1 MRAFMRRLL
10 SALLLVAASCGGGS
24 KHNPDAPPADTT
36 PPGDTVVETVC
47 QTLPTTPTTCSVTA
61 GGSTLLLEGN
71 VVTPGMVFKGGEVA
85 VDATGKIACV
95 GCNCATGGETVI
107 ACADAT
113 ISPGLINTHD
123 HITYAQ
129 NPPYTDTGERYDDR
143 HQWRIGLD
151 GHTKIP
157 AAGGATADQVSWGEL
172 RFLMGGATS
181 TVGSGGQ
188 AGLLRNL
195 DKASL
200 LEGLT
205 DKAVKFDT
213 FPLGDSSGTRRLT
226 DCNYGT
232 ATTAAS
238 LSTVDAYEPH
248 TSEGVDAFAHN
259 EFLCESSDT
268 YDTATPGISQDLT
281 ISKTAM
287 IHAIGLTV
295 ADYAQM
301 AADNTALIWSPRSN
315 ITLYG
320 DTARVTIAARLGVEI
335 ALGTD
340 WMPSGSMNLLRE
352 LQCADSFNQTYL
364 DHFFTDEQLWRMV
377 TSNAASVTA
386 TDDSI
391 GTLAQGKVAD
401 ISIFAAHGKD
411 PYRAVIDAQPQDV
424 ALVMRG
430 GKVLYGDDSVVGG
443 LASGCDTLDVCG
455 SSKQVCLQSE
465 IGKNLAALETSVG
478 ANIYPAFA
486 CSQPANEPSCTPT
499 RPTSVAGSTVYTG
512 MPGSGDMDGDGVP
525 DASDNCPR
533 VFNPVRPM
541 DNGMQPDVDGD
552 GDGDACDP
560 CPLDANSTSC
570 TAFDPNDSDGDGHP
584 NATDN
589 CPSVANADQADADG
603 DGKGDA
609 CDACPNT
616 ANPGSAGCPATIYQI
631 KQGQIPLHSAV
642 EVTNALVTGKGTNG
656 FFVQTIAG
664 DNGYMGSDYSGL
676 FVFCG
681 TNSPL
686 LANATVGA
694 RVTIDGTTDVFQG
707 ETELDAVTA
716 VTQTANNSESPTPVA
731 ATYAEVATGGTRAA
745 TLEGVVVALGSAQ
758 TTAVNGL
765 EFTVTDAN
773 NASLI
778 ISNLL
783 YQHPNPA
790 VGETFTAIKGILA
803 TRGSMSRLEPRQAS
817 DLVAGPPVLASMTP
831 SAMTFIRQGT
841 TGATFPTAVTV
852 NLTGPAQ
859 GATFVSVM
867 SNNANVSV
875 VGGGVTIPDGQT
887 SGTLQ
892 LQASGAAADVT
903 LTAMYQTGTATAHVR
918 ALGTTEVPSTVAIAP
933 SSDTVAATATKAF
946 SVTLDIPAPSGG
958 TVVNLS
964 AGAGSVPATVTVP
977 ANQLSAPFDYTAPAT
992 GMTDTITAT
1001 LGGST
1006 STAAI
1011 TIGTSHL
1018 IINEIDYDN
1027 VGTDTAEFI
1036 EIYNPSGADAD
1047 LSGLA
1052 VVLVN
1057 GSNNATY
1064 DTIDLS
1070 SAGVLPAHGY
1080 LVIAGAN
1087 VTPPSGALKIDPAW
1101 TTSTEPQN
1109 GAPDGVALIDTA
1121 ALTVIDALSYE
1132 GSITAATLPNFPA
1145 PVSLVEGTAL
1155 ATAVADSNTT
1165 DGSLCRSPNGVD
1177 TDNANTDW
1185 KFCATKSPGAA
1196 NP

>member
-1 MRAFMRRLL
+1 MRRLL
-10 SALLLVAASCGGGS
+10 LSAFLLAASCGGGS
-24 KHNPDAPPADTT
+24 KHNPDAAPPVDTT

-47 QTLPTTPTTCSVTA
+47 QTLPTTTSTCSVTA
-61 GGSTLLLEGN
+61 GGSTMLLEGN

-85 VDATGKIACV
+85 VDATGKISCV

-123 HITYAQ
+123 HITYTQ
-129 NPPYTDTGERYDDR
+129 DQPYNDTGERYDDR
-143 HQWRIGLD
+143 QQWRIGGN

-157 AAGGATADQVSWGEL
+157 SAGSATADQVSWGEL

-195 DKASL
+195 DKATL

-205 DKAVKFDT
+205 SKAVKFDT
-213 FPLGDSSGTRRLT
+213 FPLGDSSGTQQLT
-226 DCNYGT
+226 NCNYGT
-232 ATTAAS
+232 ATTVAS
-238 LSTVDAYEPH
+238 LSTVDSYEPH
-248 TSEGVDAFAHN
+248 TSEGIDGFAHN

-268 YDTATPGISQDLT
+268 YDTTTPGISQNFV

-287 IHAIGLTV
+287 IHAIGLT
-295 ADYAQM
+295 ATDYAQM
-301 AADNTALIWSPRSN
+301 AQANTALIWSPRSN

-320 DTARVTIAARLGVEI
+320 DTARVSIAARLGVEI

-352 LQCADSFNQTYL
+352 LQCADSYNQTYL

-377 TSNAASVTA
+377 TSSAASVTA
-386 TDDSI
+386 NDAI

-401 ISIFAAHGKD
+401 ISIFAAHGKES
-411 PYRAVIDAQPQDV
+411 YRAVIDAQPQDV

-430 GKVLYGDDSVVGG
+430 GKVLYGDDTVVAG
-443 LASGCDTLDVCG
+443 LATGCDTLDVCG
-455 SSKQVCLQSE
+455 TSKSVCLTSE
-465 IGKNLAALETSVG
+465 IGKNLSALQTSVG
-478 ANIYPAFA
+478 AGIYPAFA
-486 CSQPANEPSCTPT
+486 CGQPTNEPTCTPK

-512 MPGSGDMDGDGVP
+512 APGAGDMDGDGVA
-525 DASDNCPR
+525 DASDNCPN

-541 DNGMQPDVDGD
+541 DNGMQPDTDADGV
-552 GDGDACDP
+552 GDACDP
-560 CPLDANSTSC
+560 CPLDANTTTC
-570 TAFDPNDSDGDGHP
+570 TTFDPNDTDGDGHP
-584 NATDN
+584 NASDN
-589 CPSVANADQADADG
+589 CPNVANPDQADADG
-603 DGKGDA
+603 DGKGDL

-616 ANPGSAGCPATIYQI
+616 ANPGAAGCPATIYQI
-631 KQGQIPLHSAV
+631 KQAQIPLHSAV

-656 FFVQTIAG
+656 FFVQTITG
-664 DNGYMGSDYSGL
+664 DAGYMGTDYSGL
-676 FVFCG
+676 FVFAG

-686 LANATVGA
+686 LANVNVGA
-694 RVTIDGTTDVFQG
+694 RVTIDGSTDVFQG
-707 ETELDAVTA
+707 ETEIDAVTA
-716 VTQTANNSESPTPVA
+716 VTQTANNNETPTAVP
-731 ATYAEVATGGTRAA
+731 ATYTEIATGGTRAA

-758 TTAVNGL
+758 TSAVNGL

-773 NASLI
+773 NASVI
-778 ISNLL
+778 VSNLL
-783 YQHPNPA
+783 FQHPNPA
-790 VGETFTAIKGILA
+790 VGETFTAVSGILA
-803 TRGSMSRLEPRQAS
+803 TRGSVSRLEPRKAT

-831 SAMTFIRQGT
+831 STMSFIRVGA
-841 TGATFPTAVTV
+841 TGATIPTAITV

-859 GATFVSVM
+859 GATVVSVM
-867 SNNANVSV
+867 SNDANVV
-875 VGGGVTIPDGQT
+875 VQNGGVTIADGAT
-887 SGTLQ
+887 SGTVQ
-892 LQASGAAADVT
+892 LTASAAVADVT

-918 ALGTTEVPSTVAIAP
+918 ALAANEVPATVTLAP
-933 SSDTVAATATKAF
+933 NADTVAASGTKPF
-946 SVTLDIPAPSGG
+946 TVTLDIPAPAGG
-958 TVVNLS
+958 TAVTLS
-964 AGAGSVPATVTVP
+964 AGAGTVPATVTVP
-977 ANQLSAPFDYTAPAT
+977 ADQLSATFNYTAPAT

-1011 TIGTSHL
+1011 TIGVFHL
-1018 IINEIDYDN
+1018 VINEVDYDM
-1027 VGTDTAEFI
+1027 VGTDNAEFI
-1036 EIYNPSGADAD
+1036 EIYNPSGAAAD
-1047 LSGLA
+1047 LTGIA
-1052 VVLVN
+1052 IILVN
-1057 GSNNATY
+1057 GSNNASY

-1070 SAGVLPAHGY
+1070 SAGSLPGHGY
-1080 LVIAGAN
+1080 LVVGGPN
-1087 VTPPSGALKIDPAW
+1087 VTPATGALKLDPGW
-1101 TTSTEPQN
+1101 TTDKVQN
-1109 GAPDGVALIDTA
+1109 GAPDGMALVDTS

-1145 PVSLVEGTAL
+1145 PVSLVEGTVL
-1155 ATAVADSNTT
+1155 ATATADSNTT
-1165 DGSLCRSPNGVD
+1165 DGSLCRKPDGVD